1 MIHDTLID
9 FVKLLSKVL
18 ILFHDSHE
26 KIVKKNPFTVLVS
39 QDQPSATTV
48 SPLGGKMSEVAPVDT
63 FT

>member
-26 KIVKKNPFTVLVS
+26 KIVKKNQFTVLVS

-48 SPLGGKMSEVAPVDT
+48 PPSLGRKDE
-63 FT
+63 